1 MNLNKKQSSMN
12 DLEKV
17 DPDPAVNRIESGPS
31 IP

>member
-1 MNLNKKQSSMN
+1 MNLNKKQSMN